1 MQTLKI
7 GTRGSKLAIAQTKIV
22 EKALKEHFADLQT
35 EIVVIHTMGDKILD
49 KPLSEIGDKGL
60 FINEFENALA
70 QNKIDIAV
78 HSAKDLPSE
87 LKDGLE
93 IICTPVRADARD
105 VLVIKKGV
113 KQPFVIGTSSPRR
126 EFYIQKYFPQ
136 AQIKTIRGNID
147 TRLKKLENGEYDA
160 IVLAKAGLDRLKI
173 TETLNEKFDF
183 RIFDTDKI
191 VPAACQGIIAVE
203 AKKDFKIYISGGRGT
218 GSGKGTSLFGG
229 QGGNTGT
236 GNSTP
241 DLPARM
247 NRMYNGNQMS
257 AGHTLSTF
265 RNEHA
270 TSKTEHLIAHDD
282 DGFVSVY
289 THGGKSSVGFTPNQ
303 VEGKHVIHNHP
314 NGSNFSKADLDNLA
328 STGQKSIA
336 ATSKSV
342 TYKVEK
348 NKNFDAKGFAK
359 SLNNAKTTQTD
370 YNKAVGDFLKRNQ
383 KKYGYTY
390 TETYHN
396 S

>member
-1 MQTLKI
+1 MKVQEFK
-7 GTRGSKLAIAQTKIV
+7 
-22 EKALKEHFADLQT
+22 
-35 EIVVIHTMGDKILD
+35 
-49 KPLSEIGDKGL
+49 KGL
-60 FINEFENALA
+60 SAL
-70 QNKIDIAV
+70 NYVMFDDDTLLLFN
-78 HSAKDLPSE
+78 DLE
-87 LKDGLE
+87 L
-93 IICTPVRADARD
+93 
-105 VLVIKKGV
+105 
-113 KQPFVIGTSSPRR
+113 
-126 EFYIQKYFPQ
+126 
-136 AQIKTIRGNID
+136 
-147 TRLKKLENGEYDA
+147 YD
-160 IVLAKAGLDRLKI
+160 RN
-173 TETLNEKFDF
+173 TETSVKFNSFDELLTYECNGLTMEQ
-183 RIFDTDKI
+183 RI
-191 VPAACQGIIAVE
+191 E
-203 AKKDFKIYISGGRGT
+203 AKKDFKIYINGGRGT
-218 GSGKGTSLFGG
+218 GSRKGTSLFGG
-229 QGGNTGT
+229 QDGAIGRGNF
-236 GNSTP
+236 TP

-289 THGGKSSVGFTPNQ
+289 THGGKNSVGFTPNQ

-336 ATSKSV
+336 ATSKNV

-370 YNKAVGDFLKRNQ
+370 YNKAVSDFLKRNQ

-390 TETYHN
+390 TETHHDN
-396 S
+396 

>member
-1 MQTLKI
+1 MKVQEFKQGLATLNYVLFDDD
-7 GTRGSKLAIAQTKIV
+7 TL
-22 EKALKEHFADLQT
+22 LLFNDL
-35 EIVVIHTMGDKILD
+35 
-49 KPLSEIGDKGL
+49 
-60 FINEFENALA
+60 
-70 QNKIDIAV
+70 
-78 HSAKDLPSE
+78 E
-87 LKDGLE
+87 L
-93 IICTPVRADARD
+93 
-105 VLVIKKGV
+105 
-113 KQPFVIGTSSPRR
+113 
-126 EFYIQKYFPQ
+126 
-136 AQIKTIRGNID
+136 
-147 TRLKKLENGEYDA
+147 YD
-160 IVLAKAGLDRLKI
+160 RN
-173 TETLNEKFDF
+173 TETSVKFNSFDELLTYKHNGLTMAE
-183 RIFDTDKI
+183 RI
-191 VPAACQGIIAVE
+191 E
-203 AKKDFKIYISGGRGT
+203 EKKDFKIYISGGRGT
-218 GSGKGTSLFGG
+218 GSGRSTSLFGG
-229 QGGNTGT
+229 QEGNATGRD
-236 GNSTP
+236 NSTP

-289 THGGKSSVGFTPNQ
+289 THGGKNSVGFTPNQ

-328 STGQKSIA
+328 ATGQKSIA

-390 TETYHN
+390 TEIHHDN
-396 S
+396 

>member
-1 MQTLKI
+1 MKVQEFK
-7 GTRGSKLAIAQTKIV
+7 
-22 EKALKEHFADLQT
+22 
-35 EIVVIHTMGDKILD
+35 
-49 KPLSEIGDKGL
+49 KGL
-60 FINEFENALA
+60 SAL
-70 QNKIDIAV
+70 NYVMFDDDTLLLFN
-78 HSAKDLPSE
+78 DLE
-87 LKDGLE
+87 L
-93 IICTPVRADARD
+93 
-105 VLVIKKGV
+105 
-113 KQPFVIGTSSPRR
+113 
-126 EFYIQKYFPQ
+126 
-136 AQIKTIRGNID
+136 
-147 TRLKKLENGEYDA
+147 YD
-160 IVLAKAGLDRLKI
+160 RN
-173 TETLNEKFDF
+173 TETSVKFNSFDELLTYECNGLTMEQ
-183 RIFDTDKI
+183 RI
-191 VPAACQGIIAVE
+191 E
-203 AKKDFKIYISGGRGT
+203 AKKDFKIYINGGRGA
-218 GSGKGTSLFGG
+218 GSRKGTSLFGG
-229 QGGNTGT
+229 QDGAIGR

-265 RNEHA
+265 RGEHA

-289 THGGKSSVGFTPNQ
+289 THGGKNSVGFTPNQ

-328 STGQKSIA
+328 ATGQKSIA

-390 TETYHN
+390 TETYHDN
-396 S
+396 

>member
-1 MQTLKI
+1 MKVQEFKQGLATLNYVLFDDD
-7 GTRGSKLAIAQTKIV
+7 TL
-22 EKALKEHFADLQT
+22 LLFNDL
-35 EIVVIHTMGDKILD
+35 
-49 KPLSEIGDKGL
+49 
-60 FINEFENALA
+60 
-70 QNKIDIAV
+70 
-78 HSAKDLPSE
+78 E
-87 LKDGLE
+87 L
-93 IICTPVRADARD
+93 
-105 VLVIKKGV
+105 
-113 KQPFVIGTSSPRR
+113 
-126 EFYIQKYFPQ
+126 
-136 AQIKTIRGNID
+136 
-147 TRLKKLENGEYDA
+147 YD
-160 IVLAKAGLDRLKI
+160 RN
-173 TETLNEKFDF
+173 TETSVKFNSFDELLTYKHNGLTMAE
-183 RIFDTDKI
+183 RI
-191 VPAACQGIIAVE
+191 E
-203 AKKDFKIYISGGRGT
+203 AKKDFRIYINGGRGT
-218 GSGKGTSLFGG
+218 GSGKSTSLFGG
-229 QGGNTGT
+229 QEGNATGRD
-236 GNSTP
+236 NSTP

-257 AGHTLSTF
+257 AAHTLETF

-289 THGGKSSVGFTPNQ
+289 THGGKSSVGFTPDQ

-328 STGQKSIA
+328 ATGQKSIA

-390 TETYHN
+390 TETYHDN
-396 S
+396 